1 MNEDIVTS
9 CVPVYDKGANPH
21 KNKMLENTYARKCE
35 LKREE
40 GVALFPGP
48 PLASTKGESLAGN
61 EAREG
66 VCPKC
71 IFRSLHNVKLHLHA
85 ALKPVSKRTTKE
97 LTLTKKRRLK
107 IPMQEIGS

>member
-1 MNEDIVTS
+1 M
-9 CVPVYDKGANPH
+9 H
-21 KNKMLENTYARKCE
+21 KYLISLKKRTTKELTLTKTRRLKIPKQENWE